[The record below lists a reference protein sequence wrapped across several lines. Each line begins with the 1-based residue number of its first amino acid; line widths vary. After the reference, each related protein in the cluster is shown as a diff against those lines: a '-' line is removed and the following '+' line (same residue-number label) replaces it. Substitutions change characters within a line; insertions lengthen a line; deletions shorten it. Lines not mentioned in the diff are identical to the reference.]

1 MSSLTEGRI
10 GDERGF
16 IHTRQVTWGDCDP
29 AQIAY
34 TGRIPNFGLEAIDA
48 WWLHHTG
55 FDWFRFQV
63 ERDFGTPFVHLD
75 VDFRSPITPRHP
87 LRSEVRLMH
96 VGTTSL
102 RLLES
107 AALETGEI
115 QPFRGDTA
123 IFITPGYRFKAI
135 DVLMTNFHLP
145 KSTLFMLVSAFSG
158 LETMQHA
165 YKHAI
170 ETGYRFYSYGD
181 ASLLFPTA
189 ESARA

>member
-96 VGTTSL
+96 IGTTSL
-102 RLLES
+102 RFQVFGRQNSKLSYEGNYVCV
-107 AALETGEI
+107 AARI
-115 QPFRGDTA
+115 
-123 IFITPGYRFKAI
+123 
-135 DVLMTNFHLP
+135 
-145 KSTLFMLVSAFSG
+145 STLAKVPVPDDLRG
-158 LETMQHA
+158 LIA
-165 YKHAI
+165 P
-170 ETGYRFYSYGD
+170 
-181 ASLLFPTA
+181 LLDHG
-189 ESARA
+189 